1 MLERN
6 CISEENSPDWELDK
20 SGDKTWGGTI
30 VKRFSLL
37 AREENRKGK
46 KPNE

>member
-20 SGDKTWGGTI
+20 SGDKT
-30 VKRFSLL
+30 
-37 AREENRKGK
+37 
-46 KPNE
+46 